1 MGRIHKNKADYGM
14 SDYCT
19 FYRKEYNNKINRS
32 LYNNIITD
40 FNDSVRKLIINEE
53 LNFYA
58 PYIGIELSI
67 RKDKRKPRIVD
78 GKLINNIPVDW
89 KATNELWNK
98 DSEAKEK
105 KLLVRYNNSHT
116 SGYVYRLYLNKF
128 KSKMRNKNYFKFR
141 TNRIFQ
147 RMLSKRIK
155 DPNKEMFDSF
165 LLY

>member
-1 MGRIHKNKADYGM
+1 MERIHKNKTDYGM
-14 SDYCT
+14 SDYCA
-19 FYRKEYNNKINRS
+19 FYKKEYNSKINRS

-40 FNDSVRKLIINEE
+40 FNNSVRKLIINEE

-58 PYIGIELSI
+58 PHIGIELSI

-128 KSKMRNKNYFKFR
+128 KSKMKNKNYFKFR